1 MEKYEIRHIDDPKV
15 YKESRSSFKK
25 RKNNRDRDEDA
36 ISIPLNNKKRPPL
49 LVIPLNMANNRS
61 IQREDLK
68 EDGFI
73 KSFLEDLANSIQS
86 NKFRGGPYLYDEVSD
101 DEDEEYES
109 DDSDEGDSEDASDS
123 EEGSDESDSDNEK
136 KA

>member
-1 MEKYEIRHIDDPKV
+1 MEKYGIKHVDELKV
-15 YKESRSSFKK
+15 HKESRSSSLKK
-25 RKNNRDRDEDA
+25 RKNDDA
-36 ISIPLNNKKRPPL
+36 ISLPLNNRKRPPL

-86 NKFRGGPYLYDEVSD
+86 NKFRGGPYLYDEISD

-109 DDSDEGDSEDASDS
+109 DESEEGDS
-123 EEGSDESDSDNEK
+123 EEGSEEEEEVEESDSDNEK
-136 KA
+136 NA